1 LRFAND
7 LPRDFRRCPS
17 CNRKTDSH
25 DLDLVLAFSDG
36 AVVDVELKA
45 HRCDRCDLV
54 SVDFDDMQRHIL
66 VRYPG
71 WESLEFVPLGFIART
86 DKSARPAVPAEE
98 WLQQHMQP
106 FRRIDDG
113 DWARAEWPTREE
125 QEEAL
130 QRVLQ
135 DAGIADL
142 LGPQASH
149 GLGLFPGLR
158 P

>member
-1 LRFAND
+1 
-7 LPRDFRRCPS
+7 
-17 CNRKTDSH
+17 
-25 DLDLVLAFSDG
+25 
-36 AVVDVELKA
+36 
-45 HRCDRCDLV
+45 
-54 SVDFDDMQRHIL
+54 M
-66 VRYPG
+66 
-71 WESLEFVPLGFIART
+71 
-86 DKSARPAVPAEE
+86 SARPAVPAEE

-125 QEEAL
+125 QEVAL